1 MYLQAIWSLPS
12 FISCHLHKSNCVQLR
27 HILWALTFL
36 DLQCFHQEWLS
47 SAFSH
52 PLGSFVGPS
61 ETPPDR
67 VNFCCNPMSI
77 YIYLNCT
84 VFSVSLT
91 LNNENSKK
99 NNDLQCKVCLPLT
112 LELQASPRPATIP
125 MIVTHWNI
133 HAHIALGFTQLK
145 A

>member
-1 MYLQAIWSLPS
+1 MYLQAIWSQSLPS
-12 FISCHLHKSNCVQLR
+12 FISCHLHTSNCVQLR
-27 HILWALTFL
+27 HILWALIFL
-36 DLQCFHQEWLS
+36 DLQCFHQEWRS

-61 ETPPDR
+61 ETPPGR
-67 VNFCCNPMSI
+67 VNFCCNSMSI
-77 YIYLNCT
+77 YIYLDCT
-84 VFSVSLT
+84 VFSVSLM

-99 NNDLQCKVCLPLT
+99 NNGLRCKVCLPLM
-112 LELQASPRPATIP
+112 LELQASPRPTTIP

-133 HAHIALGFTQLK
+133 HAHIALGF